1 MKKFAILCFSALL
14 CVGLVAQTPQKKKDC
29 CQKAKTECCQKADC
43 KQKCDKQQAKCDSCK
58 QKCGSCKQKCDG
70 KQQAKCGTCKQKCS
84 SKKQCSK

>member
-29 CQKAKTECCQKADC
+29 CQKAKTECCQKADG
-43 KQKCDKQQAKCDSCK
+43 KQKCDKQQA
-58 QKCGSCKQKCDG
+58 KCGSCKQKCDG
-70 KQQAKCGTCKQKCS
+70 KKQCDGKQKCDGKKQCS

>member
-29 CQKAKTECCQKADC
+29 CQKAKTECCQKADG
-43 KQKCDKQQAKCDSCK
+43 KQKCDKQQA
-58 QKCGSCKQKCDG
+58 KCGSCKQKCDG
-70 KQQAKCGTCKQKCS
+70 KKQAKCDSCKQKCS

>member
-43 KQKCDKQQAKCDSCK
+43 KQKCDKQQAKC
-58 QKCGSCKQKCDG
+58 GSCKQKCD
-70 KQQAKCGTCKQKCS
+70 KQQAKCGTCKQKCDG
-84 SKKQCSK
+84 KKQCSK

>member
-29 CQKAKTECCQKADC
+29 CQKAKTECCQKADG
-43 KQKCDKQQAKCDSCK
+43 KQKCDKQQA
-58 QKCGSCKQKCDG
+58 KCGSCKQKCDG
-70 KQQAKCGTCKQKCS
+70 KQQAKCGSCKQKCS

>member
-29 CQKAKTECCQKADC
+29 CQKAKTECCQKADG
-43 KQKCDKQQAKCDSCK
+43 KQKCDKQQA
-58 QKCGSCKQKCDG
+58 KCGSCKQKCDG
-70 KQQAKCGTCKQKCS
+70 KQQAKCDSCKQKCS